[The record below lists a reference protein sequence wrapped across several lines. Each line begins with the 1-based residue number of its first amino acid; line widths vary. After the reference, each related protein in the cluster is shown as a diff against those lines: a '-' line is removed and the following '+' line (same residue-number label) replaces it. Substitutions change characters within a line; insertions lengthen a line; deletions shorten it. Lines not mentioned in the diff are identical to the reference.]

1 MRRYVNAAHCF
12 RKEAGLKEE
21 FHIRAKEGKR
31 ERDGDEFAGHRALVV
46 APDYCIQA
54 NLGKRGRVGGGG
66 GGAGRGVIG
75 S

>member
-1 MRRYVNAAHCF
+1 MNAAHYF

-66 GGAGRGVIG
+66 GGAGQGGIG